1 MGRKKSSRPAQARC
15 AGCGTEFAVS
25 RHGRIPKYCPACRR
39 RRCVQAQEE
48 KRRAASQ
55 AKKAARVAQRLAA
68 PAAKPKPA
76 PEKAQQPKRET
87 LRETVRRLCR
97 ENARREA
104 RGEKPLTYGQWELER
119 WMAQRRG
126 KK

>member
-1 MGRKKSSRPAQARC
+1 MRRLRDGVCREQARADPEVLPGLPAEAVR
-15 AGCGTEFAVS
+15 AG
-25 RHGRIPKYCPACRR
+25 
-39 RRCVQAQEE
+39 
-48 KRRAASQ
+48 AASQ